1 MIGHNSRVTP
11 WTVLAGE
18 GQNCSM
24 WEGFP
29 WLKWDEHRRNLLG
42 ICCCKLSE
50 PSWWMKEGGT
60 LETEICAQ
68 TDCTRRGRGLAEHTS
83 FQGLGISCMEV
94 LLGGEQL

>member
-1 MIGHNSRVTP
+1 
-11 WTVLAGE
+11 
-18 GQNCSM
+18 
-24 WEGFP
+24 
-29 WLKWDEHRRNLLG
+29 
-42 ICCCKLSE
+42 
-50 PSWWMKEGGT
+50 MKEGGT